1 MTDFKPYVGRKR
13 TSGTGCISQIND
25 HLFEGRYSL
34 MWIDGKKRL
43 QNVYAHTRKEKLKVL
58 IEEMITEFAELKRQK
73 AKETLPPRPQ
83 RSKRKEIKECEK
95 PIKTTDMGTESPNPY
110 R

>member
-1 MTDFKPYVGRKR
+1 MTNSKR
-13 TSGTGCISQIND
+13 VLPTRRRAGTGCITQIND
-25 HLFEGRYSL
+25 RLFEGRYSL
-34 MWIDGKKRL
+34 IWIDGKKRL

>member
-1 MTDFKPYVGRKR
+1 MTNFKRVLPTRR
-13 TSGTGCISQIND
+13 RAGTGCITQIND
-25 HLFEGRYSL
+25 RLFEGRYSL
-34 MWIDGKKRL
+34 IWIDDKKRL

>member
-1 MTDFKPYVGRKR
+1 MTNFKRVLPTRR
-13 TSGTGCISQIND
+13 RAGTGCTTQIND
-25 HLFEGRYSL
+25 RLFEGRYSL

-73 AKETLPPRPQ
+73 AERNTSAQTTEVKKERNQ
-83 RSKRKEIKECEK
+83 RV
-95 PIKTTDMGTESPNPY
+95 
-110 R
+110 

>member
-1 MTDFKPYVGRKR
+1 MTNFKRVLPTRR
-13 TSGTGCISQIND
+13 RAGTGCTTQIND
-25 HLFEGRYSL
+25 RLFEGRYSL

-73 AKETLPPRPQ
+73 AKETLPPQTTEVKKERNQ
-83 RSKRKEIKECEK
+83 RV
-95 PIKTTDMGTESPNPY
+95 
-110 R
+110 